1 MPSQERKDRI
11 EGRARQLTVDGAR
24 ECTKCLFMIHSTT
37 PGIKQVDTVGVARA
51 DMFFLDDPT
60 KKKDR

>member
-1 MPSQERKDRI
+1 M
-11 EGRARQLTVDGAR
+11 TVDGAR